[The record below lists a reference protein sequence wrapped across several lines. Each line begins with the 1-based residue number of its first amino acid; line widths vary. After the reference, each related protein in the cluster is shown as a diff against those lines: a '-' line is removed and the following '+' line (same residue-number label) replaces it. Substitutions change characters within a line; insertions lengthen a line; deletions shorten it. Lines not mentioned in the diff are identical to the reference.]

1 MSAPVFKTTAELAV
15 PTETLTNE
23 ANEEIEKDPL
33 TAENKIKSCLKLFK
47 ALQTLLY
54 FLLIKSWH
62 FFYSKRLF
70 LVSSIFWV

>member
-54 FLLIKSWH
+54 FLLIKS
-62 FFYSKRLF
+62 
-70 LVSSIFWV
+70 